1 MLLWGFFDLLE
12 TKNGDYVCQK
22 NIPMETKK
30 TWECVWQVNL
40 AAPLVVILQNIPGRT
55 EKLQYQ

>member
-1 MLLWGFFDLLE
+1 MLLWVFFDPFE
-12 TKNGDYVCQK
+12 TKNWDYACQK
-22 NIPMETKK
+22 NISMETKK
-30 TWECVWQVNL
+30 AWECVWQVNL